1 MKKILLINPP
11 LYYSDG
17 IPHSLDA
24 TVPPLGPLYIASY
37 INKYSND
44 FNAEIIDVGVEG
56 IPLNDMKER
65 ILMYKPYVIGIYS
78 MTPQLQGA
86 LELAKFIKYNIN
98 ENITMF
104 LGGPHISADTG
115 FIDRYSS
122 LFDYAIIGEGEKTFL
137 DSINKLA
144 SGEEIPRI
152 IESEIF
158 NDIDSIPF
166 PDRKLII
173 REKYRKSESMLFS
186 RGCPYRCYYCS
197 RPSISN
203 KVRYRSVKNLI
214 EEIKLCYNYCD
225 GHINFQDDTFTLNR
239 KKVVDFCNEVEKENL
254 KLHWECNT
262 RMDLVD
268 PELIGAMKRAG
279 CELIHFGIESGN
291 ERVRKEIILK
301 GNFTNQRIYEVF
313 EMCKLNKIKIACY
326 FMIGHPTETKEELSD
341 TRNMI
346 LKSGI
351 DVLGLSIPFP
361 FPGSRLYG
369 IALQEGVISTEII
382 DQFAEKKLGEG
393 YAGNYPIYVPK
404 GIEREYLFQM
414 MKDINRKFYFSFRIL
429 LMRLM
434 QDIISPNRF
443 KSDIIDFY
451 YMILHGTSIRKPYK
465 NKKI

>member
-44 FNAEIIDVGVEG
+44 FKAEIIDVGVEG
-56 IPLNDMKER
+56 VDLNDMKER
-65 ILMYKPYVIGIYS
+65 ILASRPFVVGIYS
-78 MTPQLQGA
+78 MTPQLQGT
-86 LELAKFIKYNIN
+86 LELARFIKNRISDK
-98 ENITMF
+98 IKIF
-104 LGGPHISADTG
+104 LGGPHISADSG
-115 FIDRYSS
+115 FIDRNSN
-122 LFDYAIIGEGEKTFL
+122 LFDYAITGEGEKTFL

-152 IESEIF
+152 IESEII

-186 RGCPYRCYYCS
+186 RGCPYSCYYCS

-225 GHINFQDDTFTLNR
+225 GHINFQDDTFTLN
-239 KKVVDFCNEVEKENL
+239 KKQVMDFCNEMEKEKL
-254 KLHWECNT
+254 QLHWECNT
-262 RMDLVD
+262 RIDLVD
-268 PELIGAMKRAG
+268 PELLAAMKRAG

-313 EMCKLNKIKIACY
+313 EMCKQYKIKVACY
-326 FMIGHPTETKEELSD
+326 FMIGHPTETKDELSD

-361 FPGSRLYG
+361 FPGSRLYD
-369 IALQEGVISTEII
+369 IALQEGIISTEII

-393 YAGNYPIYVPK
+393 YSGNYPIYVSD
-404 GIEREYLFQM
+404 GIEREYLFNM

-429 LMRLM
+429 WARLM
-434 QDIISPNRF
+434 QDIISPGRL
-443 KSDIIDFY
+443 KSDMIDLFF
-451 YMILHGTSIRKPYK
+451 MITQGTSSRKPYK
-465 NKKI
+465 NSK